1 MTTNKL
7 IFSKGKEERKAQ
19 TKTGVIFS
27 LIFLTLFF
35 SFTNVMAIPDDAGD
49 TIDFTYTAAVNYSA
63 QNVNNSQYHQGYTPQ
78 QVADLYVETDPDWA
92 ANYSNF
98 SVGWNYATNASGNY
112 VPYTGATTDVDLGLN
127 DFIARYGNF
136 TLDLDVMDD
145 LFVWDNT
152 DLYGQLDV
160 WERARFYGSLEC
172 NDSISLE
179 VTGDSILEVETTW
192 ANSSAQLRLLADGTN
207 DLYIY
212 TYGSTAAASYYGY
225 PRAGSS
231 YVDAQGERLIVGTFD
246 SSPMYLATD
255 RITRF
260 VLTALGNLIPEDD
273 DSYDIGNAT
282 HRIQDLF
289 IVGEDGG
296 GGLHFAEDDGS
307 YGNLT
312 MDDDFNL
319 LWDGNLITDGNIT
332 SSGSYN
338 QFDGDVNISGAANVT
353 GDLHIEGNFTGEQI
367 HGGMW
372 YHNHTGTLLSFTGSG
387 VYYKLFFVNA
397 THLNGFDFDGGFGVP
412 SNLTAMVHGEY
423 LVNYMAIG
431 DGQNNHDYITTVYID
446 EVQQENCDSHHKM
459 AAGGDVITQSGT
471 CIIHVNVG
479 EVISL
484 RTADEGGTG
493 TGNYYGANLNLLRIG
508 ND

>member
-7 IFSKGKEERKAQ
+7 IFSIGKEERKAQ

-35 SFTNVMAIPDDAGD
+35 SLTNVMAIPDDAGD

-179 VTGDSILEVETTW
+179 VTGNSIMEIETTW
-192 ANSSAQLRLLADGTN
+192 TNSSAQLRMLADGTN

-212 TYGSTAAASYYGY
+212 TYGSTAAATYYGL
-225 PRAGSS
+225 PRASSS
-231 YVDAQGERLIVGTFD
+231 YVDAQGDRLIIGTFD
-246 SSPMYLATD
+246 TSPLYLATSQSP
-255 RITRF
+255 RF
-260 VLTALGNLIPEDD
+260 ELTTTGDLIPFDD
-273 DSYDIGNAT
+273 DDYDIGNSS
-282 HRIQDLF
+282 HRITDIF
-289 IVGEDGG
+289 VTGENGDGG
-296 GGLHFAEDDGS
+296 IRFTEDDGS

-319 LWDGNLITDGNIT
+319 SWDGGLNVVDDVYASRFYQTEDTPHMYGIVTAPHT
-332 SSGSYN
+332 VAVASTWYN
-338 QFDGDVNISGAANVT
+338 FTFNDTESI
-353 GDLHIEGNFTGEQI
+353 LEGNFTFED
-367 HGGMW
+367 
-372 YHNHTGTLLSFTGSG
+372 NRTLTIMEDGDYLIDVGVSILDAAASPSANVAIRIIKNGAQLTGSYFETTTSKQNANQRITKL
-387 VYYKLFFVNA
+387 VYVELEYGDKLTF
-397 THLNGFDFDGGFGVP
+397 
-412 SNLTAMVHGEY
+412 
-423 LVNYMAIG
+423 
-431 DGQNNHDYITTVYID
+431 QYISDATTVSINSLNTWNTGVGQIAYGWIQRID
-446 EVQQENCDSHHKM
+446 
-459 AAGGDVITQSGT
+459 
-471 CIIHVNVG
+471 
-479 EVISL
+479 
-484 RTADEGGTG
+484 
-493 TGNYYGANLNLLRIG
+493 
-508 ND
+508 